1 MSSFQ
6 QCVYI
11 TRIKWLRITH
21 LEVWFT
27 HSQHYDCVPAEVWE
41 LQWQNPTAR
50 SSSIMSSPGA
60 DMLVTHRS
68 IFSPTSSFSSFL
80 SCSPMWSTAVIESH
94 SLGSTSLWR
103 GQIRGDKTD
112 SPSHSSLDLPCKL
125 FHTPKLAKWPWWG
138 KYQLSIIDYQD
149 FLHIHLRAP
158 LSSLINISQ
167 NVVREEHRRSGY

>member
-1 MSSFQ
+1 MI
-6 QCVYI
+6 V
-11 TRIKWLRITH
+11 
-21 LEVWFT
+21 
-27 HSQHYDCVPAEVWE
+27 SQLKCGSCNGRLQRLVPAA
-41 LQWQNPTAR
+41 LCLAR
-50 SSSIMSSPGA
+50 VQICLWHTDRFFP
-60 DMLVTHRS
+60 
-68 IFSPTSSFSSFL
+68 PTSSFSSFL
-80 SCSPMWSTAVIESH
+80 SCSPIWSTAVIESH

-167 NVVREEHRRSGY
+167 NVVREEHRRSRY